1 MPAGGTPFDCLHFWH
16 NRHLKSRAFWKSW
29 VQGFGLG
36 FRVRGLGLGDSELQF
51 RTDDSR
57 KFVGRCY
64 ADSRGS
70 GF

>member
-36 FRVRGLGLGDSELQF
+36 FRVRGLGLGTRSYSLGLTTPVSLSEDAM
-51 RTDDSR
+51 RIP
-57 KFVGRCY
+57 K
-64 ADSRGS
+64 GS